1 AIRGAHAKAR
11 RAGRLRALGGLAH
24 LVERHQIVRLDGRIE
39 TNALRTVRAVLGTR
53 AGLDRQQ
60 RRALHRVRIEML
72 PVHPLRRV
80 KQIEERQLEKC
91 LDLVERP
98 ICSRPSADR
107 KTVDADFVVGRGH
120 SVVAPCAAVEEARSI
135 RTAYRSVNLRKLL
148 QRLAA
153 VALPERCPA
162 CSGPTTKGFCSGC
175 RAELPRIEDP
185 CVVCGLPKPVA
196 HCPRQ
201 RGGWHVVAVRAPF
214 RYAPPLD
221 AYLHKLKFG
230 RVRAL
235 GRALALAA
243 APSLAAGVDAPRESD
258 PLLVPVPLSRERL
271 LERGFDQAV
280 EIARALARELA
291 LPADTAV
298 AMRRKPIAPQS
309 L

>member
-1 AIRGAHAKAR
+1 
-11 RAGRLRALGGLAH
+11 
-24 LVERHQIVRLDGRIE
+24 
-39 TNALRTVRAVLGTR
+39 
-53 AGLDRQQ
+53 
-60 RRALHRVRIEML
+60 M
-72 PVHPLRRV
+72 
-80 KQIEERQLEKC
+80 
-91 LDLVERP
+91 
-98 ICSRPSADR
+98 
-107 KTVDADFVVGRGH
+107 
-120 SVVAPCAAVEEARSI
+120 
-135 RTAYRSVNLRKLL
+135 RKLL

-162 CSGPTTKGFCSGC
+162 CTGPSTQGFCAGC
-175 RAELPRIEDP
+175 QAELPRIEHA
-185 CVVCGLPKPVA
+185 CRICGLPSPVR

-309 L
+309 LLGARDRRANVAGLFAVTKPSAVVGRAVIVVDDVITTGATVNALAAVLLTAGAIRVEAWAIARTIA